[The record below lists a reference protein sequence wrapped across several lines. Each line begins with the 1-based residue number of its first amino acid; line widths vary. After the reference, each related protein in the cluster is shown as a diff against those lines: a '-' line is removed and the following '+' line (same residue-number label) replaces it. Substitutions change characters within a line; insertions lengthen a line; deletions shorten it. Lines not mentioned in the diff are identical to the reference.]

1 MHRAIIVAILVR
13 FALAQ
18 SVTLPERLPKAVREL
33 GPSAARGELPCA
45 VEALQP
51 ALNFASRFQAGYV
64 VRAPM
69 NAYRGGGH
77 HWDVVFR
84 VTPREGSGQ
93 PVLFTDS
100 IDLPDDVSSDAIEEV
115 HGLFL
120 LGEGHYHV
128 KWSMLDDLGRV
139 FRKEWDLEAK
149 ATGKERITMPSDT
162 VGDLAWR
169 SAAEAPASAHPQ
181 RASRSWLTS
190 RVPPAIPGRRCW
202 RCWSRWSKG
211 CLRLPCGWWCS
222 IPHGSAN
229 CSARMASR

>member
-1 MHRAIIVAILVR
+1 MR

-33 GPSAARGELPCA
+33 ALERRAESLPCV
-45 VEALQP
+45 VEAVQP
-51 ALNFASRFQAGYV
+51 ALNFAFRFQAGYV

-84 VTPREGSGQ
+84 VTPREGNGQ

-100 IDLPDDVSSDAIEEV
+100 IDLPDDASSDAIEEV

-128 KWSMLDDLGRV
+128 KWSMLDDLG
-139 FRKEWDLEAK
+139 
-149 ATGKERITMPSDT
+149 
-162 VGDLAWR
+162 
-169 SAAEAPASAHPQ
+169 AS
-181 RASRSWLTS
+181 
-190 RVPPAIPGRRCW
+190 
-202 RCWSRWSKG
+202 
-211 CLRLPCGWWCS
+211 
-222 IPHGSAN
+222 
-229 CSARMASR
+229 SARNGTWRPRRPERRGL